1 MNRIIF
7 VLLAF
12 SFIAC
17 GGKSGSALDRNH
29 AGSGT
34 GMLLVTAQVDASNDL
49 NSPTTNL
56 QVDLADGTGNPVS
69 SAIVTVH
76 NLDFGDVTLVEAT
89 AGSGHYVNSRAAV
102 SNNDFGLDVSHPT
115 KGAVTGVAV
124 GNPGMQLINA
134 PAAGATVPATQQLA
148 ISWTTPIS
156 TQSASVD
163 TRNFSQTLVP
173 DTGTYTLAAA
183 SNPANTKQVLKVQRY
198 NSVIPAGGIV
208 GSLMSITTKA
218 SVTYVVQ

>member
-1 MNRIIF
+1 MNRIVF
-7 VLLAF
+7 VPLAF
-12 SFIAC
+12 AFIAC

-29 AGSGT
+29 AGSGS
-34 GMLLVTAQVDASNDL
+34 GMLLVSAQVEASNDL

-56 QVDLADGTGNPVS
+56 QVDLADGIGNPVS

-76 NLDFGDVTLVEAT
+76 NVDFGDVTLVEAS

-124 GNPGMQLINA
+124 GNPGMHSINA
-134 PAAGATVPATQQLA
+134 PAAGATVPAATALA

-156 TQSASVD
+156 AYSASVE
-163 TRNFSQTLVP
+163 TRNFAPTLLP

-183 SNPANTKQVLKVQRY
+183 SNPANTRQVLKVQRL
-198 NSVIPAGGIV
+198 NLVQLAGGLL
-208 GSLMSITTKA
+208 GSQMTITNKA
-218 SVTYVVQ
+218 SVSYVVQ